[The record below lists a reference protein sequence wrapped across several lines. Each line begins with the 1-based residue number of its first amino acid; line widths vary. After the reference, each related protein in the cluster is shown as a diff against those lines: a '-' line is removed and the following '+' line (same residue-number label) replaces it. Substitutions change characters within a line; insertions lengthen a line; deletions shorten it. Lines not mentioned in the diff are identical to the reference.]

1 MKPKTASLALAALL
15 VLAGGCAT
23 LYGLNPPRV
32 NVSSVTPADMTLLE
46 QKFLVQVRVQN
57 PNDVDLEVKGMTFD
71 LDLNGKSFATG
82 LSGQA
87 VVIPRF
93 GSNLVEVEMIS
104 GITGVVRQIAGMAGS
119 GAAPA
124 RFTWRLQGKLY
135 LERPVSTSIGFDESG
150 EIEIAGLAK

>member
-1 MKPKTASLALAALL
+1 MTSKSASLVLAALL
-15 VLAGGCAT
+15 VLAAGCAT

-71 LDLNGKSFATG
+71 LDLNGRSFATG
-82 LSGQA
+82 LSGQS
-87 VVIPRF
+87 VTIPRF

-104 GITGVVRQIAGMAGS
+104 GVAGVVRQVLGMAG

-124 RFTWRLQGKLY
+124 KFTWRLQGKLY

-150 EIEIAGLAK
+150 EIDIPGLAK